1 MPSIAAKIVIPVH
14 VVLYFTLQFGLRNVI
29 PFLKDVHYLYFTAVL
44 FVFDMLLMWV
54 IVKKNPRPED
64 FVLHD
69 AKAVD
74 MTPWKNGKIWATVT
88 LLVMVAAYVIFS
100 PLGFGKSD
108 TSTFERYQQSQS
120 SAAVAVQTV
129 QE

>member
-1 MPSIAAKIVIPVH
+1 MI
-14 VVLYFTLQFGLRNVI
+14 
-29 PFLKDVHYLYFTAVL
+29 
-44 FVFDMLLMWV
+44 LMWV

-74 MTPWKNGKIWATVT
+74 MTPWKHGKFWAAAT
-88 LLVMVAAYVIFS
+88 LLVMVAAYVVFS
-100 PLGFGKSD
+100 PLGFGKSE
-108 TSTFERYQQSQS
+108 TSTFERYQETKA
-120 SAAVAVQTV
+120 SASVVQTV